1 MADPVPATGWSL
13 HSLRAEGGLRF
24 LLTRPSAYWLANR
37 AQVAD
42 VPERSGFGP
51 IRLNRKLHSGWNTLD
66 LVVYTDE
73 NVNWRWC
80 GISLAFDRKASQGL
94 RFAP

>member
-1 MADPVPATGWSL
+1 M
-13 HSLRAEGGLRF
+13 RAEGGLRF